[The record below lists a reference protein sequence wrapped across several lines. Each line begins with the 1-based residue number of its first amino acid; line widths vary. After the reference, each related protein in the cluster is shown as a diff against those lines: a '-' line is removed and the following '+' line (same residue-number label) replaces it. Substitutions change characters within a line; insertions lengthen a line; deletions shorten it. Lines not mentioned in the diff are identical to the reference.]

1 MLKKAAAV
9 MLVCASMVAWVGCG
23 TTSNRYLY
31 ASIPGAN
38 EIVAFREDPNS
49 GALVQLV
56 GSPITAGQA
65 VQSLALHP
73 SNKFLYA
80 ANSGATPTGTI
91 SLFDI
96 SNGGGL
102 TEVTP
107 RVNAGTAPDLLTMD
121 PSGNYLYVANS
132 GSFDISVFSIDQ
144 THGLL
149 TPVPQT
155 GGATAGIGLSAL
167 NMALSPSG
175 SMLFVTGQ
183 NGTTQ
188 GYIEEFT
195 VTNGVLGI
203 KPGSGT
209 PFITGNGPY
218 GLAIDPSGAHLYTA
232 NYNDNSI
239 SAFSIGSSGNLTL
252 ISTIGET
259 YTGPVSLFIDKS
271 GKYLYVANQFT
282 SQQNSGNLAAYS
294 IGSDGGLT
302 LLATSPFATGPQPNF
317 IAGDASGDYLFV
329 GNQSTSAVIQSFSLA
344 PSTGTLTSVS
354 KYGVPGTP
362 TSIVITH

>member
-102 TEVTP
+102 TEHTP
-107 RVNAGTAPDLLTMD
+107 RVNAGTAPTLLAMD
-121 PSGNYLYVANS
+121 PSGKYLYVANS

-149 TPVPQT
+149 TPVAQT

-239 SAFSIGSSGNLTL
+239 SAFSIGSNGALSL
-252 ISTIGET
+252 IST
-259 YTGPVSLFIDKS
+259 TGQTNKSPVSLFIDKS
-271 GKYLYVANQFT
+271 GKYLYVANQG
-282 SQQNSGNLAAYS
+282 SGNLSAFS

-302 LLATSPFATGPQPNF
+302 LLATSPFQTGAQPNF